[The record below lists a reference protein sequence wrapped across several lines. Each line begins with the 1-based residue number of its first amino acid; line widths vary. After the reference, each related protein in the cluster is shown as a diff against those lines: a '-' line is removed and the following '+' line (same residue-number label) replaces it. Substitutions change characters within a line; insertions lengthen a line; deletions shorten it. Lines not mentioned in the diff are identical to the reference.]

1 MEQPQF
7 SAEELEE
14 LRWANRRL
22 EHPSL
27 AARLSNI
34 IGTPIE
40 QGMRLLPANWY
51 KRLDAALDASIQ
63 KSLSVAINTMPSPVS
78 RRGTGAV
85 HNMMAM
91 GAGAVGGFFGPL
103 TLLAELPLTTTI
115 MLRAIADIAQ
125 REGEDLSALE
135 ARLACMQV
143 FALGGRTGDDK
154 AAESG
159 YYGLRLMLGFHFSGS
174 VLHVGGPKPVIP
186 AGVEFIRAIAARF
199 GVVVT
204 DKAAAQMIPV
214 AGAVSAALLNL
225 IFTQHFQD
233 IARGHFIVRRLER
246 KYGSN
251 PVKRAYQK
259 INKESEQVPR
269 SYSAL
274 EGW

>member
-1 MEQPQF
+1 VEQTQF
-7 SAEELEE
+7 TAEELEQ

-34 IGTPIE
+34 IGSPIE

-63 KSLSVAINTMPSPVS
+63 KSLALAIDTMRAPVTHRS
-78 RRGTGAV
+78 NGV
-85 HNMMAM
+85 LHNVMAM

-103 TLLAELPLTTTI
+103 ALLAELPVTTTI

-125 REGEDLSALE
+125 REGEDMSNVE
-135 ARLACMQV
+135 ARMACMQV
-143 FALGGRTGDDK
+143 FALGGRTGEDE

-159 YYGLRLMLGFHFSGS
+159 YYGLRLMLGFHFSSS
-174 VLHVGGPKPVIP
+174 VLQMGNRKSVIP
-186 AGVEFIRAIAARF
+186 AGVEFVRAVSARF

-204 DKAAAQMIPV
+204 DKAAAQMVPI
-214 AGAVSAALLNL
+214 AGAFSAALLNL

-233 IARGHFIVRRLER
+233 IARGHFIIRRLER

-251 PVKRAYQK
+251 PVKRAYQR
-259 INKESEQVPR
+259 INKEAETVPR
-269 SYSAL
+269 SYSTL